1 MPLCYLNHF
10 LQLCAIPPQHPP
22 PQPYLWPLPPAA
34 ALLNNAITLSD
45 NRHFPRK
52 QCASI
57 CRQTM
62 PWDRERDR
70 ANRVQLAASGNLEG
84 SLIRLIWTIP
94 YTPYHTIPANL
105 NGQHLNY
112 PQLTSATSPNPH
124 HIYSNSNTFKFL
136 WDHLQIVGDIWQWIW
151 RVFIHL

>member
-1 MPLCYLNHF
+1 MSRVGYLGNN
-10 LQLCAIPPQHPP
+10 QLSSINT
-22 PQPYLWPLPPAA
+22 QPYLWPLLPVA

-45 NRHFPRK
+45 YRHFPHK

-124 HIYSNSNTFKFL
+124 NIYSNSNTFKCF
-136 WDHLQIVGDIWQWIW
+136 WDHLQIVGDIWQWNW
-151 RVFIHL
+151 RVFINL